1 VVIVLIDE
9 RDSHAGIAE
18 FFERADS
25 AETGAKDDHMRDV
38 SHSFF
43 RLSQKAMG
51 GQPILRKRPLF
62 FLSHCF
68 AKSRGLVGLHNAL
81 PRDHTGVRRVH
92 PLKFDTRGL
101 GRCPRRSYG
110 GFDQVNLIDQAPQ
123 RIIVDAGDGTQAI
136 KLGAFRA
143 QARQP

>member
-1 VVIVLIDE
+1 MSHLVEQRLEAVVIVLIDE
-9 RDSHAGIAE
+9 RDSQARIAE

-25 AETGAKDDHMRDV
+25 AETGAKDDHMGDV

-68 AKSRGLVGLHNAL
+68 AKSRGLVGLHNSL
-81 PRDHTGVRRVH
+81 PRDHYRSAARS
-92 PLKFDTRGL
+92 PLE
-101 GRCPRRSYG
+101 
-110 GFDQVNLIDQAPQ
+110 V
-123 RIIVDAGDGTQAI
+123 
-136 KLGAFRA
+136 
-143 QARQP
+143 